1 MNLFSL
7 SHRFSWMVVIV
18 NVGANL
24 VGFFVVQILMHYAQP
39 LDQWRKELLLEW
51 RTSAILLAVLVPAA
65 VTFLLIVAS
74 PVQRALDALKAGNSP
89 SPLLFQRARRR
100 AVNLP
105 FQTAAMN
112 LLAWIVPS
120 VAFPVAF
127 SAAGPLMNRTVFVLY
142 NFSNAVMITLL
153 AFVFLEQACRRTA
166 IPRLFPE
173 GGIRH
178 QTGTLKLDI
187 RSRLMLM
194 YGAICLIPM
203 FQTALITNANA
214 SLPGSGVNPYDALR
228 NLGFFSLILFVV
240 TASYGL
246 WLAILFAKNLAQPT
260 REIMDVTRKVS
271 SGDYECRAVVVTND
285 EIGYLGDRIND
296 MTRELKEREEIRKVF
311 DLFTSPEIA
320 REILSGRAATSGET
334 RRVTLLFADLR
345 GFTGMA
351 ERLPPDKVVESI
363 NSYFGAMSRAIV
375 DNGGI
380 ILQYVG
386 DEIEAVFGAPIDDP
400 DHADKAVAAAL
411 DMRARLEELNGIRI
425 SEGEEA
431 FRHGIGIHTGPAL
444 AGIVGSRYKISYAMV
459 GDTVNIASRLQEL
472 NKELNSDILLSGETL
487 RSLKETRSVSG
498 PVTASVKGKTGTVD
512 VYRLVG

>member
-1 MNLFSL
+1 MNPSSL
-7 SHRFSWMVVIV
+7 SHRFSWIVVSV

-39 LDQWRKELLLEW
+39 LDRWRNALLLEW
-51 RTSAILLAVLVPAA
+51 KTSAILLAVLVPAA
-65 VTFLLIVAS
+65 VTFLLVLAA
-74 PVQRALDALKAGNSP
+74 PVQRALGILRAGDTP
-89 SPLLFQRARRR
+89 SPFVLEKARRR

-105 FQTAAMN
+105 FQAAAMN
-112 LLAWIVPS
+112 LVAWIVPS
-120 VAFPVAF
+120 VAFPLAF
-127 SAAGPLMNRTVFVLY
+127 QASGPLVNRTVFILY

-153 AFVFLEQACRRTA
+153 AFVLLEQACRKTA
-166 IPRLFPE
+166 IPQLFQE
-173 GGIRH
+173 GGIHH
-178 QTGTLKLDI
+178 QKRTLRLDI

-214 SLPGSGVNPYDALR
+214 SLPGSGLDPFVALR
-228 NLGFFSLILFVV
+228 NLGLFSLILFVV

-246 WLAILFAKNLAQPT
+246 WLAVLFAKNLAQPT

-285 EIGYLGDRIND
+285 EIGFLGDRVND

-320 REILSGRAATSGET
+320 TEILSGRAATSGET

-351 ERLPPDKVVESI
+351 ERLPPQKVVESI

-375 DNGGI
+375 ANGGI

-411 DMRARLEELNGIRI
+411 EMRVRLEELNVVRI
-425 SEGEEA
+425 SEGEDE

-487 RSLKETRSVSG
+487 RSLKAPPSVSG

-512 VYRLVG
+512 VYRLI